1 MSKEKTGKPDAWS
14 TKLWNAYKLYGES
27 DKPYVESCNR
37 FLDVMLD
44 LRFHETLTL
53 VRGLMHVMI
62 LNEEVEV
69 PEEFKSGLPSID
81 LHLSKQK
88 DQHDHL
94 DVYRGWYAKY
104 VKWPKECLCSRED
117 VTMESGTTLSRSAPW
132 FLTACIQLARQGL
145 LGTLSM
151 NVDIYVDGD
160 PDWDAKEPIPEGAD
174 FLIRA
179 GREIETYMTK
189 GLWRIDDAP
198 TSGYKMT
205 GEDLDI
211 QDQRYP
217 DEKRKHYINRVL
229 QTVNDYLMYGM
240 TQANE
245 IRQHPIVPL
254 EGRPLDPANKHE
266 EMLVRKMFG
275 ATDSEIEEVMQDA
288 LIKKSGEP
296 VKDPERT
303 IYKRLDTIVRH
314 LGFKPPKPP
323 KPKKQD

>member
-1 MSKEKTGKPDAWS
+1 MSQEKKGKPDGWS
-14 TKLWNAYKLYGES
+14 TKLWDAYKLYGES
-27 DKPYVESCNR
+27 DKKYVESCNR

-44 LRFHETLTL
+44 LRLDETLIL

-69 PEEFKSGLPSID
+69 PEEFKSGIPSID

-88 DQHDHL
+88 GQHDHL

-117 VTMESGTTLSRSAPW
+117 VVMESGTILSRSDPW

-145 LGTLSM
+145 RGVISM
-151 NVDIYVDGD
+151 DVDISVDGD
-160 PDWDAKEPIPEGAD
+160 PDWDAEEPIPEGAD

-179 GREIETYMTK
+179 GHEIETYMTK

-198 TSGYKMT
+198 T
-205 GEDLDI
+205 EDLDI
-211 QDQRYP
+211 EDLRYP
-217 DEKRKHYINRVL
+217 EEKRKAYINRVL
-229 QTVNDYLMYGM
+229 QTVDDYLMFGM
-240 TQANE
+240 TQADA

-254 EGRPLDPANKHE
+254 EGRPLDPTNKHE

-275 ATDSEIEEVMQDA
+275 ATDSEIEKVMQDA

-296 VKDPERT
+296 VTSPERT
-303 IYKRLDTIVRH
+303 IYKRLDRIVRH
-314 LGFKPPKPP
+314 LGFKPPKP
-323 KPKKQD
+323 KKQD

>member
-1 MSKEKTGKPDAWS
+1 
-14 TKLWNAYKLYGES
+14 
-27 DKPYVESCNR
+27 
-37 FLDVMLD
+37 
-44 LRFHETLTL
+44 
-53 VRGLMHVMI
+53 MI
-62 LNEEVEV
+62 LNQEVEV

-88 DQHDHL
+88 GQHDYL
-94 DVYRGWYAKY
+94 DVYRGWYANY
-104 VKWPKECLCSRED
+104 VKWPEECLCSRED
-117 VTMESGTTLSRSAPW
+117 VVMESGTTLSRSAPW

-145 LGTLSM
+145 LGTISM
-151 NVDIYVDGD
+151 NVDIYADGD
-160 PDWDAKEPIPEGAD
+160 PDWDATEPIPEGTD
-174 FLIRA
+174 FLVRA
-179 GREIETYMTK
+179 GQEIEAYMTK

-198 TSGYKMT
+198 T
-205 GEDLDI
+205 EDLDI

-217 DEKRKHYINRVL
+217 DEKRKAYINRVL

-240 TQANE
+240 TQADQ

-254 EGRPLDPANKHE
+254 EGRPLDPTNKHE

-296 VKDPERT
+296 VSKPERT

-314 LGFKPPKPP
+314 LGFKPPKP
-323 KPKKQD
+323 KKQD

>member
-1 MSKEKTGKPDAWS
+1 
-14 TKLWNAYKLYGES
+14 
-27 DKPYVESCNR
+27 
-37 FLDVMLD
+37 
-44 LRFHETLTL
+44 
-53 VRGLMHVMI
+53 
-62 LNEEVEV
+62 
-69 PEEFKSGLPSID
+69 
-81 LHLSKQK
+81 
-88 DQHDHL
+88 
-94 DVYRGWYAKY
+94 
-104 VKWPKECLCSRED
+104 
-117 VTMESGTTLSRSAPW
+117 
-132 FLTACIQLARQGL
+132 
-145 LGTLSM
+145 M

-160 PDWDAKEPIPEGAD
+160 PDWDANEPIPEGAD

-254 EGRPLDPANKHE
+254 EGRPLDPTNKHE